1 MEQRQAKLIVNKAGS
16 GSLTTRATLPII
28 WIKAMGLGEDDREL
42 KLTFDG
48 KKIII
53 EKLNKSID

>member
-1 MEQRQAKLIVNKAGS
+1 MEQRQAKLIVNKSGS
-16 GSLTTRATLPII
+16 GSLTTRATLPIS
-28 WIKAMGLGEDDREL
+28 WVKAMGLGEENREL
-42 KLTFDG
+42 KLSFDG